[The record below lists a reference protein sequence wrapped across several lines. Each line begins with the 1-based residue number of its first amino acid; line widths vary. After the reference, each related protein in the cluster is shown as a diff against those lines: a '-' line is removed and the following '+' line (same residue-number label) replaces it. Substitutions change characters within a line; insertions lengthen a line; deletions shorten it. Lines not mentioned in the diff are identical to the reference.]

1 MTTPQPLSSLVGQG
15 GLELEVAYCVGGV
28 IGEPCGVPDPVSVVT
43 PSSSTPT
50 RSQQRSSFSIRRSA
64 TRRATWPSSA
74 SWSMEPNEAATHY
87 PPRRPPIGGHDHPPL
102 PPVGGPRAGGAGL
115 AAPPGQ
121 AAADAGAARWLQVAD
136 PRRVDRSPVASGA
149 GAAAAGG
156 AGLDR

>member
-50 RSQQRSSFSIRRSA
+50 RSQQRSSRSIGRSA

-87 PPRRPPIGGHDHPPL
+87 PPRRPPADGHDHPQ
-102 PPVGGPRAGGAGL
+102 PPPTGGPSAGGAGL

-121 AAADAGAARWLQVAD
+121 AAADAGLARRLQVAG
-136 PRRVDRSPVASGA
+136 PCRVDRP
-149 GAAAAGG
+149 GAARLA
-156 AGLDR
+156 